1 MSSNPIA
8 IFMSDNNRL
17 YLTKTIYVMHK
28 DLGGTLPYTHFKS
41 VMYKQ
46 MEIWLKSIKIRNGI
60 TPEDLNTE
68 FLRKNAY
75 ICEPNVVNG
84 INLESDTNVYRLGTN
99 ITSYDEN
106 DNIISEVKSFKNL
119 MAADYGSINVW
130 KDINITTNPT
140 KYRNG
145 NRIPND
151 RISRHI
157 RNNDRN
163 PGGYQTSADKSS
175 LNNLSRGYGNAM
187 SELIKKNDELRKKQT
202 QMLL

>member
-8 IFMSDNNRL
+8 IFMSDDNRI
-17 YLTKTIYVMHK
+17 YLTKIIYNMHK

-41 VMYKQ
+41 VMYKR
-46 MEIWLKSIKIRNGI
+46 MEIWLKSTKIGNDI
-60 TPEDLNTE
+60 TPTDLNKE
-68 FLRKNAY
+68 FLRKNAH
-75 ICEPNVVNG
+75 ISEPNIVNG
-84 INLESDTNVYRLGTN
+84 INLSSDANVYRLGTN